1 MPGSSLHMTVVVGG
15 MFLSLRIHLLKGHVL
30 LFCYKKD
37 FMLSL
42 SDKMTQMLLKRSILL
57 QS

>member
-1 MPGSSLHMTVVVGG
+1 MPGLSLHMTVVVGG
-15 MFLSLRIHLLKGHVL
+15 TFSTLRIHLSKGHVL

-37 FMLSL
+37 IMLSL
-42 SDKMTQMLLKRSILL
+42 SDKIRQMLLKRSILL